1 MRKYEGDAI
10 VGFLFCVYAPEM
22 CCVEGDKIGL
32 VGEKD
37 LDRARLECG
46 GDCTWGQLLLLLLL

>member
-10 VGFLFCVYAPEM
+10 VVVLLCVCAQGM

-32 VGEKD
+32 IGEKD

-46 GDCTWGQLLLLLLL
+46 GDWTWGQLWL